1 MFKDM
6 SRAALSIFIMGIYI
20 IFLGI
25 TFLFFPEMMFAILA
39 EPNPPDVVSRVLG
52 MIFVLLA
59 YYYIRAAFEGG
70 EGMKKFFMW
79 TVHTR
84 ASIIIF
90 LIIFAVLSLTSP
102 LIILFGVIDLVMAI
116 WTFWELR
123 KEKK

>member
-1 MFKDM
+1 MLKDM
-6 SRAALSIFIMGIYI
+6 SRAALSIFIFGIYV

-25 TFLFFPEMMFAILA
+25 SFLFFPEMMFTILA

-59 YYYIRAAFEGG
+59 YYYIRAAFE
-70 EGMKKFFMW
+70 EMTKFFMW

-90 LIIFAVLSLTSP
+90 LIIFAALGLTSP
-102 LIILFGVIDLVMAI
+102 LIVLFGVIDLAAAI
-116 WTFWELR
+116 WTFWALR
-123 KEKK
+123 KDKE

>member
-6 SRAALSIFIMGIYI
+6 SRAALSIFIFGIYL

-25 TFLFFPEMMFAILA
+25 TFLFFPELMFTILA

-52 MIFVLLA
+52 MIFLFLA
-59 YYYIRAAFEGG
+59 YYFIRAALDE

-79 TVHTR
+79 TVQTR
-84 ASIIIF
+84 ALVIIF
-90 LIIFAVLSLTSP
+90 LIVHVVLELVSP
-102 LIILFGVIDLVMAI
+102 LIILFGVIDLAFAV

-123 KEKK
+123 KEKG

>member
-6 SRAALSIFIMGIYI
+6 SRAALSIFIFGIYL

-25 TFLFFPEMMFAILA
+25 TFLFFPELMFTILA

-52 MIFVLLA
+52 MIFLFLA
-59 YYYIRAAFEGG
+59 YYFIRAALDE

-79 TVHTR
+79 TVQTR
-84 ASIIIF
+84 ALVIIF
-90 LIIFAVLSLTSP
+90 LIVYVVLELVSP
-102 LIILFGVIDLVMAI
+102 LIILFGVIDLAFAV

-123 KEKK
+123 KEKG